1 MALSRKPQR
10 TSLADDQIDALISK
24 GGEVPSEKAKPTK
37 AVFPN
42 ADRIVPTQL
51 RLPQS
56 KLDEIDA
63 LSRKRRVKVSR
74 HSWFLEA
81 IEEKLERDGNG

>member
-10 TSLADDQIDALISK
+10 TSLPDDQIEALINK
-24 GGEVPSEKAKPTK
+24 GGEVPSEKKQTTKPAVEK
-37 AVFPN
+37 AE
-42 ADRIVPTQL
+42 RIVPTQL

-63 LSRKRRVKVSR
+63 VSRKRKVKVSR

-81 IEEKLERDGNG
+81 IEEKLERDGKA